1 MITNDTK
8 KTNSEKNINNIIVEF
23 QKSNEIVGID
33 QETYRYFAHEKTF
46 MIGYHE
52 NTNKF
57 IAHHDNK
64 VKAMLDY
71 NINMLI
77 SKKELANL
85 NNDNSYEHF
94 LKIIKNQYLKKLI
107 QKQKKVLDLL
117 ADSKKDYLLGKI
129 TFNDLNQYSKE
140 KLVALFDET
149 IYGNKNTNRILPVHL
164 DLEATIFYASNIN
177 QGKMPLYE
185 MFYFKNSKIKKN
197 QMELL
202 NVLRLIENVLLYSGL
217 LFNGTEINNSLFYFI
232 YCLNNVSK
240 KHPGT
245 YSKFISLEK
254 DNIKEYII
262 ENKISISLSTNSSK
276 IDSTLFMSYL
286 RELRNFYAGNKD
298 SREFAD
304 CFLNIID

>member
-1 MITNDTK
+1 MITHK
-8 KTNSEKNINNIIVEF
+8 ESKTEKNINNIID
-23 QKSNEIVGID
+23 KLKNTTEIAGID
-33 QETYRYFAHEKTF
+33 QKTYLYFLHEKTF

-57 IAHHDNK
+57 IAHQDNK

-71 NINMLI
+71 NLNMLI
-77 SKKELANL
+77 SKRESADL
-85 NNDNSYEHF
+85 NNDNSYENF
-94 LKIIKNQYLKKLI
+94 LKIIKKQYLKKLI
-107 QKQKKVLDLL
+107 QKQKRVLDLL

-129 TFNDLNQYSKE
+129 AFNDLNQYSKE

-262 ENKISISLSTNSSK
+262 ENKISISLNANPSK
-276 IDSTLFMSYL
+276 IDSEQFISYL
-286 RELRNFYAGNKD
+286 KELQNFYASNDD
-298 SREFAD
+298 SREFAND
-304 CFLNIID
+304 FLNIID

>member
-1 MITNDTK
+1 MITNK
-8 KTNSEKNINNIIVEF
+8 ESKTEKNINNIIA
-23 QKSNEIVGID
+23 KLKNSTEIIGID
-33 QETYRYFAHEKTF
+33 KKTYLYFLHEKTF

-77 SKKELANL
+77 SKKEAAKL
-85 NNDNSYEHF
+85 DTDKSYENF

-107 QKQKKVLDLL
+107 QKQKRVLDLL

-129 TFNDLNQYSKE
+129 AFNDLNQYSKE
-140 KLVALFDET
+140 RLVSFFDET

-177 QGKMPLYE
+177 QGEISLYE

-197 QMELL
+197 EMELL
-202 NVLRLIENVLLYSGL
+202 NVLRLIENVLLYGGL

-262 ENKISISLSTNSSK
+262 ENKISISLSTNSSE

-304 CFLNIID
+304 CFLNIIN